1 MIAKLGLMIALAALI
16 SSFPCSAELVKLQKY
31 SIDTGVYIL
40 PSNYNIQVPE
50 SVKGIYYEG
59 LDWDFGI
66 NKRSIV
72 IIAKC
77 NVSTDPRVLQ
87 YALMANSFC
96 DKSTNLTNTD
106 IFSPVKNPYPG
117 WTSTCRSKGNGS
129 DMLVYAGSID
139 NQTILVFSTTED
151 PKTSALILENLRVV
165 QSTNSSNILVQNR
178 SQSYNILKY
187 II

>member
-1 MIAKLGLMIALAALI
+1 MIAKIGLIIALAALI

-50 SVKGIYYEG
+50 SVKGVYYEG
-59 LDWDFGI
+59 LNWDFGTT
-66 NKRSIV
+66 KRSIV

-77 NVSTDPRVLQ
+77 GAPTDPRVLQ

-96 DKSTNLTNTD
+96 DKLTNLTNTD
-106 IFSPVKNPYPG
+106 IFSPVKKPYPG

-129 DMLVYAGSID
+129 EMLVYAGSVD
-139 NQTILVFSTTED
+139 NQTILVLSTTED
-151 PKTSALILENLRVV
+151 PRTSALILENLRVLP
-165 QSTNSSNILVQNR
+165 STNASNTSGPNR
-178 SQSYNILKY
+178 RASYSILKY